1 MTRTQR
7 ASPLPRFLGVV
18 GDADAL
24 DLLGLQP
31 VECTSPRVEAALQ
44 RQLDR
49 VGAHPEGDT
58 PEADEVRLAL
68 HAAGAQLLD
77 SEVRRTIIER
87 HGSAAAIS
95 SRSDDAEQSNVESRS
110 SIEHEP
116 VRQPPPDHVLK
127 RARSESS
134 YSRDV
139 SVERNPNA
147 AVKRLLLIGG
157 VAGFLLVGGVV
168 ALILLTPGSNVTP
181 ATTTGNVSTAAPG
194 TGTAPSTSSSNGPGA
209 SLTPVPASSGTQ
221 GSGAWEETAKPA
233 AASKPVASR
242 TEFADAGLI
251 IRDLRGAA
259 ARAKSDPVPGLAAFS
274 KAVAVLA
281 DWWPRFDVGQRRAA
295 DDAVLEFLFVVS
307 DKPEFERALT
317 ELSRRAKLPP
327 VEHGQLSADAV
338 WPGAWAVGT
347 LTRLSAERGLPR
359 PLAAGVAQALND
371 SLGAG
376 RSVGILSFE
385 GGAQAALR
393 RMPLRL
399 VSPRS
404 PAQTTSDPNAPR
416 ASAEAMK
423 RWADAIAAVSGEADE
438 QERLLVDGLEQIL
451 LNGTEPDA
459 DQAAFEAV
467 EILATRIKWRAAGA
481 ARDRLLEWFNDPR
494 ISSADL
500 RVLTGVLAGKSSAE
514 GIDATMQLSVTAT
527 PDDRSQLRAQYA
539 RVWGLVKTEQR
550 DKAFD
555 QWRSIA
561 RGGYFVP
568 ASNDEL
574 GEVARVVVAIRINQA
589 ARRIWLGDPTS
600 ATRILDDVE
609 RIPATIRDIGSG
621 AGTPLIILPQP
632 IATPPPVP
640 RGGKLAN
647 QSAPAQATPGEGP
660 WGEQYLKAERNIP
673 VRMQRLV
680 EAEALQPPL
689 TRLDASVLAEAACFG
704 SPGQVRLAAQRVVMK
719 FGDDPAIV
727 QAMLDELPVA
737 PKVQSVADT
746 MARVCKTALPKV
758 GDPDWELATR
768 RALVDRLLGLLAGQ
782 GPQAG
787 IDQASSMIA
796 ESYLSMSGADS
807 GPPEENAAERCVRG
821 AGQLYKLWRMEAERL
836 PPPDQAPASLDQIE
850 RRRRSRQ
857 QIALGPVQAFAGEEV
872 SIAEM
877 FAYIVCAERPAQAS
891 RALVIIAD
899 MSKLRRE
906 APHIFA
912 QMTVTEQAIA
922 RLWLLRFGEVSQ

>member
-7 ASPLPRFLGVV
+7 ASPLPRFLDVSA
-18 GDADAL
+18 DADAL

-31 VECTSPRVEAALQ
+31 VECTSSRVEAALQ

-49 VGAHPEGDT
+49 VSTHPESDT

-68 HAAGAQLLD
+68 HAAAAQLLD

-87 HGSAAAIS
+87 HASAAAFS
-95 SRSDDAEQSNVESRS
+95 SRSDGARQSNVESLS
-110 SIEHEP
+110 SIESDP
-116 VRQPPPDHVLK
+116 LRQLPLDHVPMG
-127 RARSESS
+127 ARSASPHHREDAVD
-134 YSRDV
+134 RD
-139 SVERNPNA
+139 PNA
-147 AVKRLLLIGG
+147 AVKRLLLICG

-168 ALILLTPGSNVTP
+168 ALILLTPGSSSP
-181 ATTTGNVSTAAPG
+181 SAAAPG
-194 TGTAPSTSSSNGPGA
+194 SESTVATGTVSAPSGSAGNGPGA
-209 SLTPVPASSGTQ
+209 LSTHAPATSRSP
-221 GSGAWEETAKPA
+221 GSGVSEESAKPA
-233 AASKPVASR
+233 AASKPVLSR
-242 TEFADAGLI
+242 TEFADAGMI

-259 ARAKSDPVPGLAAFS
+259 ARAKSDPATGLAAFS

-295 DDAVLEFLFVVS
+295 DDAVLEFLFVLS
-307 DKPEFERALT
+307 DKPEFEAALA

-327 VEHGQLSADAV
+327 VEAGQLSADAV
-338 WPGAWAVGT
+338 WPGAWSVGT

-371 SLGAG
+371 SMGAG

-399 VSPRS
+399 VAPRS
-404 PAQTTSDPNAPR
+404 PVQTAADSNAPR
-416 ASAEAMK
+416 VSAEAMK
-423 RWADAIAAVSGEADE
+423 RWSDAIVAVASEADE

-514 GIDATMQLSVTAT
+514 GVDATMQLSVTAT
-527 PDDRSQLRAQYA
+527 PDDRAQLRTQYA

-550 DKAFD
+550 DKAFE

-561 RGGYFVP
+561 RGGYFAP

-574 GEVARVVVAIRINQA
+574 GEVARVVVAVRINQA
-589 ARRIWLGDPTS
+589 ARRIWLGDPSS

-609 RIPATIRDIGSG
+609 RIPAAIRAIGSG
-621 AGTPLIILPQP
+621 AGTPHIMLPQP
-632 IATPPPVP
+632 AATPPPP

-673 VRMQRLV
+673 VRMQRLI

-719 FGDDPAIV
+719 FADDPAIV

-746 MARVCKTALPKV
+746 MARVSKAVLPKV

-857 QIALGPVQAFAGEEV
+857 QIASGPLQAFAGEQV

-877 FAYIVCAERPAQAS
+877 FGYIVCAERPAQAS
-891 RALVIIAD
+891 RAVAIIAD
-899 MSKLRRE
+899 MAKLRRE